1 MYIYIY
7 ICIDLFAVRSTEA
20 SPRDTS
26 GVPRFHPFQ
35 IFSWHP
41 SQDKAPVVYS
51 SALLVRSCLGKGAAS
66 QQVAS
71 LSWYISGLGGLFMF
85 VVYTKT
91 VPWSFNIS
99 KVGNGDSSSFDH
111 DTVVCCPCRN
121 HLMSPRV

>member
-1 MYIYIY
+1 
-7 ICIDLFAVRSTEA
+7 
-20 SPRDTS
+20 
-26 GVPRFHPFQ
+26 
-35 IFSWHP
+35 
-41 SQDKAPVVYS
+41 VYS

-99 KVGNGDSSSFDH
+99 KVGNGDSSKMTMTQSFAAL
-111 DTVVCCPCRN
+111 VGIISC
-121 HLMSPRV
+121 HLVYEHPQQGVNPPKSYYYYYY